1 MHRDT
6 QNKMI
11 AGVLS
16 GIGASTGIGA
26 GLCRV
31 IFLIGFFGVG
41 VITFGIS
48 SAALLAI
55 YILCW
60 MLLPAK

>member
-11 AGVLS
+11 AGVLF

-26 GLCRV
+26 SE
-31 IFLIGFFGVG
+31 
-41 VITFGIS
+41 ITS
-48 SAALLAI
+48 
-55 YILCW
+55 
-60 MLLPAK
+60 PQ